1 MKKSMTLSV
10 LALLALILVA
20 PPVSADGFGMDLGIH
35 GGVVGTD
42 GGNGSSF
49 VGGAQA
55 RFHLFW
61 IIGAEARASYYS
73 DSYDLGQLGSVDIE
87 NVPVQISGM
96 LYLIKLPKVGLYILG
111 GGTYSSLKVNGSDVV
126 GMGEVTDS
134 KWSAHAGAGLDIHLS
149 KTISLNGDVRYV
161 FLNADSVDEAFESAV
176 ADYNGDF
183 WAGTIGLNFK
193 LF

>member
-1 MKKSMTLSV
+1 MKKSMSLTV
-10 LALLALILVA
+10 LTLLALILAA
-20 PPVSADGFGMDLGIH
+20 PPVAADGFGMDLGIH

-42 GGNGSSF
+42 GSNGSSF

-61 IIGAEARASYYS
+61 ILGAEARASYYS

-87 NVPVQISGM
+87 NVPFQASGM
-96 LYLIKLPKVGLYILG
+96 LYLIKLPKVGLYVLG
-111 GGTYSSLKVNGSDVV
+111 GGTYSSIKVKGSSVV
-126 GMGEVTDS
+126 TGEVTE
-134 KWSAHAGAGLDIHLS
+134 KRWSAHAGAGLDINLS
-149 KTISLNGDVRYV
+149 KSISLNGDLRYV
-161 FLNADSVDEAFESAV
+161 FLNADSVDEALHAAV

>member
-1 MKKSMTLSV
+1 MKKSMIPSV
-10 LALLALILVA
+10 LALVVLVLAA
-20 PPVSADGFGMDLGIH
+20 PPVAADGFGMDLGIH

-42 GGNGSSF
+42 GSDGTGF

-73 DSYDLGQLGSVDIE
+73 DSYDLGQLGSVDVE
-87 NVPVQISGM
+87 NVPFQASGM
-96 LYLIKLPKVGLYILG
+96 LYLIKLPKVGLYLLG
-111 GGTYSSLKVNGSDVV
+111 GGTYSSIKVTGTKVV
-126 GMGEVTDS
+126 TGEVTE
-134 KWSAHAGAGLDIHLS
+134 KRWSAHAGAGLDVNLS
-149 KTISLNGDVRYV
+149 KSISLNGDLRYV
-161 FLNADSVDEAFESAV
+161 FLNADSVDEALGAAV

>member
-1 MKKSMTLSV
+1 MKKSTSLSILV
-10 LALLALILVA
+10 LLALVLAA
-20 PPVSADGFGMDLGIH
+20 PPVAADGFGMDLGIH
-35 GGVVGTD
+35 GGAVGTD

-61 IIGAEARASYYS
+61 IIGAEARASYYT
-73 DSYDLGQLGSVDIE
+73 DTVDLGSLGDVDVE
-87 NVPVQISGM
+87 NVPFQVSGM
-96 LYLIKLPKVGLYILG
+96 LYLIKLPKVGLYVLG
-111 GGTYSSLKVNGSDVV
+111 GGTYSSIKVTGSNVTTGDVT
-126 GMGEVTDS
+126 EK
-134 KWSAHAGAGLDIHLS
+134 KWSAHAGAGLDINLS
-149 KTISLNGDVRYV
+149 KSISLNGDLRYV
-161 FLNADSVDEAFESAV
+161 FLNADSVDEAFEAAV